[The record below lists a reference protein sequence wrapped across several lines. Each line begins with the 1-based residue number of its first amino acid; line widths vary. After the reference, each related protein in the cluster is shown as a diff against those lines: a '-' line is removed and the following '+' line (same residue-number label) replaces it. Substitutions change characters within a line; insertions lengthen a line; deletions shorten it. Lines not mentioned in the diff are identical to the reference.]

1 MSRLRSK
8 PNVKKML
15 KCINTENNT
24 GLQHANLWQ
33 NTKDKILFVLEK
45 KQRGI
50 ELEKLSTAFEEEFG
64 DWLIPSKFGFS
75 DLVEMLKSLDDI
87 VDIKLMQSNNQMLLF
102 PKSGKVKD
110 KIYLILVYSS
120 LHLS

>member
-1 MSRLRSK
+1 
-8 PNVKKML
+8 ML